1 MMHKRVSPLKLYK
14 TMYKIVKKKIVSYI
28 MWAKKNEIIE
38 LITRQEEQDKV
49 ENVPNAKGFTVQG

>member
-1 MMHKRVSPLKLYK
+1 
-14 TMYKIVKKKIVSYI
+14 

-49 ENVPNAKGFTVQG
+49 ETVPNTKGFTVQG

>member
-1 MMHKRVSPLKLYK
+1 
-14 TMYKIVKKKIVSYI
+14 

-49 ENVPNAKGFTVQG
+49 ETVPNAKGFTVQG